1 MAVQFQVQFNWQ
13 NQGFSEL
20 YYTNDANINAAV
32 QEANFLVK
40 QRALIM
46 PKDPTFYIWAVRW
59 NLIGTPGQEDSK
71 RYSQGGTYVPSTAQV
86 AASPWDAW
94 LYYLKSGSGPKKVQ
108 EIRGIPRTLTGILG
122 NVPIPGDPWLA
133 ALATFRSKIAGN
145 PGNFGIYHNQVP
157 LPAAM
162 ISVKSIVPSPGGV
175 GMPPLGALV
184 VTAPGHGIPAV
195 PGFAKVVFRTVR
207 CVPKL
212 APRHVGVYIDAN
224 TFYLKNTNEGQLT
237 YQGGGLMYLFNPTV
251 IVAAQVVNQRSSI
264 RKVGRPWGTMKARR
278 LHTV

>member
-1 MAVQFQVQFNWQ
+1 V
-13 NQGFSEL
+13 
-20 YYTNDANINAAV
+20 
-32 QEANFLVK
+32 
-40 QRALIM
+40 
-46 PKDPTFYIWAVRW
+46 
-59 NLIGTPGQEDSK
+59 
-71 RYSQGGTYVPSTAQV
+71 
-86 AASPWDAW
+86 SPWDAW
-94 LYYLKSGSGPKKVQ
+94 LYYLKSGNGPKKVQ
-108 EIRGIPRTLTGILG
+108 EIRGIPTTLTGIIG
-122 NVPIPGDPWLA
+122 NVPIPGDPWLE
-133 ALATFRSKIAGN
+133 ALATFRKKLAGN

-162 ISVKSIVPSPGGV
+162 IPVKSIVPSAGGV

-224 TFYLKNTNEGQLT
+224 TFYIKNTNEGQIT

-251 IVAAQVVNQRSSI
+251 IVSSIVSNQRSAI